1 MVNVWLGP
9 EEAGAPS
16 AFDILDKST
25 LSDAWGLEGPDGGPV
40 ARDTWQPTR
49 DDSSRLDAMHALC
62 HRPYWSRIWII
73 QEVTLAK
80 EIYIYSGC
88 RKVRWDILKK
98 HLLALNHEARLRKR
112 GTDEYSSDEDSGDE
126 SSVAKTV
133 KDICTSHCYKILENG
148 MAGDE
153 KKRPLAILIQ
163 DYGQNSCRE
172 PMDKVYGVLSLASDI
187 LDKEIPVRYS
197 DGLDFLYLN
206 VLDFCLKG
214 RFRGNWTKMAFLS
227 QTLQRAF
234 GPDFHKMPKR
244 FGGREITAAHESAK
258 ALDSGRAHER
268 PKAHEWATEPDFVS
282 NQRPS
287 ALAFALDLIEGFGPS
302 LADYCAYEDRS
313 AHPTGHPLNIP
324 GLKISPRLKSLYRR
338 RVQEFFENR
347 IWETIYTLDCVRDE
361 DMEHEGGVF
370 FDPYPA
376 QPYVDSEKMN
386 LDEED
391 GIFPQPEP
399 DYKKLQGSHAGPLP
413 ATLHPPSW
421 NKYRFFYTQDT
432 LGVITDKA
440 SDGDCICLLRGCYSA
455 IVLRPQGNRFLL
467 IGRAVFLR
475 PEKYD
480 DLREHVICELR
491 LPEVR
496 KRYKSELCLECLGMP
511 LSVFQLITM

>member
-1 MVNVWLGP
+1 V
-9 EEAGAPS
+9 
-16 AFDILDKST
+16 
-25 LSDAWGLEGPDGGPV
+25 
-40 ARDTWQPTR
+40 
-49 DDSSRLDAMHALC
+49 
-62 HRPYWSRIWII
+62 
-73 QEVTLAK
+73 
-80 EIYIYSGC
+80 
-88 RKVRWDILKK
+88 
-98 HLLALNHEARLRKR
+98 
-112 GTDEYSSDEDSGDE
+112 
-126 SSVAKTV
+126 
-133 KDICTSHCYKILENG
+133 
-148 MAGDE
+148 
-153 KKRPLAILIQ
+153 
-163 DYGQNSCRE
+163 
-172 PMDKVYGVLSLASDI
+172 
-187 LDKEIPVRYS
+187 
-197 DGLDFLYLN
+197 
-206 VLDFCLKG
+206 
-214 RFRGNWTKMAFLS
+214 
-227 QTLQRAF
+227 
-234 GPDFHKMPKR
+234 
-244 FGGREITAAHESAK
+244 
-258 ALDSGRAHER
+258 
-268 PKAHEWATEPDFVS
+268 
-282 NQRPS
+282 
-287 ALAFALDLIEGFGPS
+287 AFALDLIEGFGPS